1 MSANNECSQHSSVVN
16 SHDDP
21 RGFPVERA
29 RAVDS
34 PLGQLDPSRITHMVV
49 DQVGLNTSG
58 ERCSDSS
65 FVVPGPPQQHWTCS
79 SPAPSPIMPSPSRAM
94 DGCGQMQRMG
104 TPTNAMHM
112 QQGTISSPSIGSAPM
127 TPQHMV
133 QQQQQA
139 MVQGQ
144 QTPTGQFDHNGGFT
158 QQQQGYPHGV
168 PESTGVQADNSS
180 GVVYTRP
187 QMMIGQQQQMVSLQ
201 QQQQQMMGQQ
211 QPIIGQQVMLPH
223 QMGMMGASPQYYA
236 QQNPQA
242 QWTQQQQHMQQGHF
256 VRQPQMAG
264 ATVGQR
270 VMVQR
275 VPYPPG
281 TGYPAVM
288 QTTPQQQPQ
297 VVVTQQSSRPS
308 GAPSQQ
314 AQRPTYPPGT
324 TSQPAQYAYPSGQA
338 AGFQQQQQAAQVAAY
353 QQQMYQRQQQVSQHQ
368 QMRPYMSPQGAMVT
382 PTHQTDLQAVEAVVR
397 FFD

>member
-1 MSANNECSQHSSVVN
+1 
-16 SHDDP
+16 
-21 RGFPVERA
+21 
-29 RAVDS
+29 
-34 PLGQLDPSRITHMVV
+34 
-49 DQVGLNTSG
+49 
-58 ERCSDSS
+58 
-65 FVVPGPPQQHWTCS
+65 
-79 SPAPSPIMPSPSRAM
+79 M

-144 QTPTGQFDHNGGFT
+144 QTPTGQFDHSGGFT

-168 PESTGVQADNSS
+168 PESTGIMQQQKIMNAPGVQADNSS

-211 QPIIGQQVMLPH
+211 QPIIGQQGVPRGFPLAFLFLILLRHSISIPSKCEICYLIWKELKVMLPH

-256 VRQPQMAG
+256 VRQPQMVG

-281 TGYPAVM
+281 TGIFPI
-288 QTTPQQQPQ
+288 
-297 VVVTQQSSRPS
+297 
-308 GAPSQQ
+308 
-314 AQRPTYPPGT
+314 
-324 TSQPAQYAYPSGQA
+324 
-338 AGFQQQQQAAQVAAY
+338 
-353 QQQMYQRQQQVSQHQ
+353 
-368 QMRPYMSPQGAMVT
+368 
-382 PTHQTDLQAVEAVVR
+382 
-397 FFD
+397 